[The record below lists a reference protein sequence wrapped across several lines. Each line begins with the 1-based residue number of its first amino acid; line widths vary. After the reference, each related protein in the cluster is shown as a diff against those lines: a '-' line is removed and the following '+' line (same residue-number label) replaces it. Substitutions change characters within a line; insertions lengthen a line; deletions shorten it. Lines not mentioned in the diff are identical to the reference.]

1 MAHELAL
8 FVFID
13 ALGVELAERHR
24 SARGLARAGRFSS
37 ERAAVDTLAV
47 LRRAADDGRR

>member
-1 MAHELAL
+1 VAHELAL

-24 SARGLARAGRFSS
+24 FLAAKRSPFG
-37 ERAAVDTLAV
+37 
-47 LRRAADDGRR
+47 